1 VFFSA
6 RGTRKS
12 SARVRPLFL
21 VPMTFVFVGL
31 FSQAWER
38 VRTQWRVVGGSSLHK
53 TMEEVVRIMSNLAY
67 YFVFPTEPTSC
78 IFL

>member
-1 VFFSA
+1 MCSLT
-6 RGTRKS
+6 RGRLVS

-38 VRTQWRVVGGSSLHK
+38 VRTQWRVVGGSSLHN
-53 TMEEVVRIMSNLAY
+53 TMEEVVRIISNLAY
-67 YFVFPTEPTSC
+67 YHILFDSLTLTQQ
-78 IFL
+78 